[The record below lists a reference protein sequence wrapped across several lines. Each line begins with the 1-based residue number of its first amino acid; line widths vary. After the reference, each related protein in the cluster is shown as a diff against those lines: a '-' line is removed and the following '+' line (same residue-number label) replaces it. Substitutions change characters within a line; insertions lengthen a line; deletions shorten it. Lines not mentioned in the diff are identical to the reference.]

1 MQGIR
6 GAITVEENTKEEIL
20 QAAQELIAEMCRLNA
35 ISPEDIGAVIFSATD
50 DITAAFPAAGARRLP
65 GFDCVPLFDTRQ
77 MDVDGSLQKC
87 IRALLFVNTD
97 KGQSEIR
104 HAYLRRAS
112 LLRPDLTK

>member
-77 MDVDGSLQKC
+77 KAAQQPSGPRKTTQDAARPVH
-87 IRALLFVNTD
+87 
-97 KGQSEIR
+97 GQP
-104 HAYLRRAS
+104 YGG
-112 LLRPDLTK
+112 